1 MHVYQNLQN
10 WLWLTMSLL
19 EVLGSLPHQ
28 RLLLGMSLQAS
39 AWHSNNALLLLL
51 AGISNSW
58 LRMFDLMERMRN
70 NLEKDHSLVRRF
82 TGGVVH
88 QVIFCPQNYAPRC
101 HTVSTRTC

>member
-1 MHVYQNLQN
+1 M
-10 WLWLTMSLL
+10 
-19 EVLGSLPHQ
+19 
-28 RLLLGMSLQAS
+28 
-39 AWHSNNALLLLL
+39 L

-88 QVIFCPQNYAPRC
+88 QVTFLLQA
-101 HTVSTRTC
+101 

>member
-1 MHVYQNLQN
+1 
-10 WLWLTMSLL
+10 
-19 EVLGSLPHQ
+19 
-28 RLLLGMSLQAS
+28 MSLQACLVT
-39 AWHSNNALLLLL
+39 ASNRSILVL

-88 QVIFCPQNYAPRC
+88 QVTPLLQASAPRC
-101 HTVSTRTC
+101 HAVRTPAKIRQRVW